1 MKKDKQGC
9 DLNSCML
16 CRLCLKEW
24 APAIGAHR
32 KNFSLKKGQVLFNE
46 GDKVTG
52 IYFVYE
58 GLVKV
63 HKHWGKEKELIVRFA
78 QKGDI
83 VGHRGVGQELVY
95 PVSATALEPV
105 TVCYVDMTFFQSSLQ
120 VNHAFL
126 YELMLFYA
134 KELQESEKNM
144 RNLAHMSVK
153 GRVANALLLLQGKFG
168 FNKDGV
174 LNMALSR
181 QDLAAYTGTTYETAF
196 RIMGELAQE
205 RIISVNGK
213 EIAVLNREKLLRIAI
228 ENGEG

>member
-1 MKKDKQGC
+1 MKKDKQNC

-16 CRLCLKEW
+16 CRLCMKDW

-32 KNFSLKKGQVLFNE
+32 KNFSLKKGQLLFRE
-46 GDKVTG
+46 GDSVNG

-105 TVCYVDMTFFQSSLQ
+105 TVCYVDMAFFQSSLQ
-120 VNHAFL
+120 VNHSFL

-134 KELQESEKNM
+134 SELQESEKRM

-153 GRVANALLLLQGKFG
+153 GRVANALLLLQAKFG
-168 FNKDGV
+168 FNKEGV

-181 QDLAAYTGTTYETAF
+181 QDLAAYTGTTYETVF
-196 RIMGELAQE
+196 RVMNELAQD

-213 EIAVLNREKLLRIAI
+213 EIAVISREKLLRIVK
-228 ENGEG
+228 EEEE

>member
-1 MKKDKQGC
+1 MKKDKQNC

-24 APAIGAHR
+24 TPAIGAHR
-32 KNFSLKKGQVLFNE
+32 KNFSLKKGQMLFKE

-58 GLVKV
+58 GMVKV

-105 TVCYVDMTFFQSSLQ
+105 TLCYVDMSFFQASLQ
-120 VNHAFL
+120 VNHHFL

-134 KELQESEKNM
+134 GELQASEKNM

-153 GRVANALLLLQGKFG
+153 GRVANALLLLQAKFG
-168 FNKDGV
+168 FSKDGV

-181 QDLAAYTGTTYETAF
+181 QDLAAYTGTTYETVF
-196 RIMGELAQE
+196 RVMTELIQE
-205 RIISVNGK
+205 RIINVNGK
-213 EIAVLNREKLLRIAI
+213 EITIISPEKLLRLAK
-228 ENGEG
+228 EDEA

>member
-1 MKKDKQGC
+1 MKKKDKQDC
-9 DLNSCML
+9 DLNTCML
-16 CRLCLKEW
+16 CRLCMKEW
-24 APAIGAHR
+24 SPAVDAHR
-32 KNFSLKKGQVLFNE
+32 KNFSLKKGQLLFRE

-63 HKHWGKEKELIVRFA
+63 HKHWGKDKELIVRFA
-78 QKGDI
+78 RKGDI

-105 TVCYVDMTFFQSSLQ
+105 TVCYVDMAFFQSSLQ
-120 VNHAFL
+120 VNHTFL

-153 GRVANALLLLQGKFG
+153 GRVANALLQLQSKFG
-168 FNKDGV
+168 IDKDNI
-174 LNMALSR
+174 LNMTLSR
-181 QDLAAYTGTTYETAF
+181 QDLAAYTGATYETVF
-196 RIMGELAQE
+196 RTLNELAQD
-205 RIISVNGK
+205 RIIAINGK
-213 EIAVLNREKLLRIAI
+213 EIAILHQDKLERLAK
-228 ENGEG
+228 ENGE